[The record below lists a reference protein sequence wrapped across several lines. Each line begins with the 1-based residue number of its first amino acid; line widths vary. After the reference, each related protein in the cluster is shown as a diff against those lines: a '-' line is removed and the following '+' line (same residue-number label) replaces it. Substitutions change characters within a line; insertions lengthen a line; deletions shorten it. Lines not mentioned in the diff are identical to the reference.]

1 MKELIETSSSSKRK
15 MEDTLALVTTGAAA
29 GIAVTKLSGHSK
41 TMGAITGIGLSLLFY
56 TILKMGNK

>member
-1 MKELIETSSSSKRK
+1 MKDLIQTSSTKGK
-15 MEDTLALVTTGAAA
+15 MEDALTLVTTGAAA

-41 TMGAITGIGLSLLFY
+41 TIGAAAGIGLSLLFY

>member
-1 MKELIETSSSSKRK
+1 
-15 MEDTLALVTTGAAA
+15 MEDALALVTTGAAA

>member
-15 MEDTLALVTTGAAA
+15 MEDALALVTTGAAA